1 MSPSNIIFPST
12 VCPSNRQS
20 GLFQRVKET
29 MPAYQV
35 DGFDR
40 SAWSES
46 DGVEY
51 IENLAFSTDIGPI
64 KVAIE
69 GKFYATT
76 SFSAVSLS
84 EWPLNDVQINVSKAM
99 KYIEQNLEI
108 TFAHNS
114 LRISYTPSED
124 TMMIDI
130 SAFQSLEVMQNL
142 RDAKSK
148 SCLFGLLNTTLTP
161 MGSRML
167 RSNIL
172 QPPTNQ
178 ENFIIPRYEALAE
191 LTSNEEMFRDIR
203 QCKISRGPSYC

>member
-1 MSPSNIIFPST
+1 
-12 VCPSNRQS
+12 
-20 GLFQRVKET
+20 
-29 MPAYQV
+29 
-35 DGFDR
+35 
-40 SAWSES
+40 
-46 DGVEY
+46 
-51 IENLAFSTDIGPI
+51 
-64 KVAIE
+64 
-69 GKFYATT
+69 
-76 SFSAVSLS
+76 
-84 EWPLNDVQINVSKAM
+84 M

-191 LTSNEEMFRDIR
+191 LTSNEEMFRGIR
-203 QCKISRGPSYC
+203 QCKISSGPSYF